1 MDLNEFR
8 QRMESDATKEN
19 EHLRSEVN
27 LLRESLHDSKDHCEE
42 LKKSLTNDCQAL
54 ANRCWVMTQGSMCC
68 FCELNE
74 FRCPHAMNDWQKIKF
89 AKELI
94 GGMENDIK
102 TCASSNPGILDWPE
116 SILNKEK

>member
-8 QRMESDATKEN
+8 QKMESDAVKEN

-42 LKKSLTNDCQAL
+42 LNKRLTNDCQAL
-54 ANRCWVMTQGSMCC
+54 ANRCFVLTQGSMCC

-74 FRCPHAMNDWQKIKF
+74 FKCPHAMSYEQKIKAAMKF
-89 AKELI
+89 
-94 GGMENDIK
+94 MEER
-102 TCASSNPGILDWPE
+102 S
-116 SILNKEK
+116 